1 MTRFWLRIE
10 AGVEFVCSSLGRMR
24 GGEIFVP
31 RCPSASVSDV
41 AEAVAPGVAVVET
54 GIRPG
59 EKLHESLISEI
70 EARQAVSIEG
80 GYIIEPE
87 ADWYEQNIDGQNAR
101 GESRRRVEGGY
112 GSDTNPWQLNAEEI
126 RSFVLSDPAVA
137 AQDRGGGR
145 VGRNGAAALR

>member
-1 MTRFWLRIE
+1 
-10 AGVEFVCSSLGRMR
+10 
-24 GGEIFVP
+24 
-31 RCPSASVSDV
+31 VSDV

-137 AQDRGGGR
+137 AHDRGGGR